1 MAMAEVGAASASS
14 GAGQSLGMFAGAA
27 AGTAAI
33 GGFSLAAFIV
43 MALTE
48 PRSQKEWAVALIS
61 TLMGS
66 FGGGAWAMI
75 YFELYLHLDP
85 GNKLLLFLG
94 CLEII
99 GVAFIAGLP
108 GWLLVRLAFNTMES
122 WKNKTAKEVAAD
134 VKEML

>member
-1 MAMAEVGAASASS
+1 MAIGEVTAASAP
-14 GAGQSLGMFAGAA
+14 GAGQSFGLLAGAA

-43 MALTE
+43 MVMTQ
-48 PRSQKEWAVALIS
+48 PRSGKEWAVALIS

-66 FGGGAWAMI
+66 FGGGSWAMI
-75 YFELYLHLDP
+75 YFELYKHLNPADP
-85 GNKLLLFLG
+85 LLLALG
-94 CLEII
+94 CMELI

-108 GWLLVRLAFNTMES
+108 GWLLVRLAFNTMDG
-122 WKNKTAKEVAAD
+122 WKNKTAKEVVGE

>member
-1 MAMAEVGAASASS
+1 MAIGEMGAAGASS
-14 GAGQSLGMFAGAA
+14 SGQGLGLLAGAA
-27 AGTAAI
+27 AGTAAV

-43 MALTE
+43 MAMTQ
-48 PRSQKEWAVALIS
+48 PRSGKEWAVALIS

-108 GWLLVRLAFNTMES
+108 GWLLVRLAFNTMEG

>member
-1 MAMAEVGAASASS
+1 MAIGEVGAAGASS
-14 GAGQSLGMFAGAA
+14 SGQGLGLLAGAA

-43 MALTE
+43 MAMTQ
-48 PRSQKEWAVALIS
+48 PRSGKEWAVALIS
-61 TLMGS
+61 TLVGS

-75 YFELYLHLDP
+75 YFELYKHLDVSDP
-85 GNKLLLFLG
+85 LLLTLG
-94 CLEII
+94 CMELI

-108 GWLLVRLAFNTMES
+108 GWLLVRLAFNTMEG
-122 WKNKTAKEVAAD
+122 WKNKTAKEVVGE

>member
-1 MAMAEVGAASASS
+1 MAIGEMGAAGASS
-14 GAGQSLGMFAGAA
+14 SGQGLGLLAGAA

-43 MALTE
+43 RALTQ
-48 PRSQKEWAVALIS
+48 PRSGKEWAVALIS

-75 YFELYLHLDP
+75 YFELYKHLDP
-85 GNKLLLFLG
+85 SNTLLLVLG
-94 CLEII
+94 CVELI

-108 GWLLVRLAFNTMES
+108 GWLLVRVAFNQMEA
-122 WKNKTAKEVAAD
+122 WKTKTARDIAAD
-134 VKEML
+134 VKDMV